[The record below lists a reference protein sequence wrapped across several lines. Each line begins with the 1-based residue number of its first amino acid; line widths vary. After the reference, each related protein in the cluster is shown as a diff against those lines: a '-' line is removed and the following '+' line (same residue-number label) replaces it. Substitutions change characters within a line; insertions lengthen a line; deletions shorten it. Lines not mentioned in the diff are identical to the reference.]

1 MKRSTLPITLC
12 LIAYLPVA
20 LAHDAPGVHRPT
32 VRLGSLQAM
41 AQANPSEAVA
51 STEAEPKTDKMRVF
65 KAGGIGCVAG
75 GALAFVTGKK
85 NKALAACAAGAA
97 VGATAS
103 YVKQQREH
111 AEEAAEAARAA
122 GMKAEVV
129 TKTETVEGQQEAVLD
144 SLRLNYDPADMKRL
158 DKDTLTFLDKL
169 AGLLSKSTNGLTVM
183 FQGTDKAACQVPIVE
198 LAKRDALSKVAVDD
212 RCGKGEH
219 VIVVTPM
226 PDVR

>member
-1 MKRSTLPITLC
+1 MKRPTLPITLC
-12 LIAYLPVA
+12 LIACLPMA
-20 LAHDAPGVHRPT
+20 LPLQ
-32 VRLGSLQAM
+32 VR
-41 AQANPSEAVA
+41 AQTNPSETVA
-51 STEAEPKTDKMRVF
+51 STEAKPKTDKKRVF

-75 GALAFVTGKK
+75 GALAYLTGKK
-85 NKALAACAAGAA
+85 DRAVAACAAGAA

-111 AEEAAEAARAA
+111 AEEAADAARAA

-129 TKTETVEGQQEAVLD
+129 TKTAAIEGKQETVLD

-158 DKDTLTFLDKL
+158 DASTQAFLDKF
-169 AGLLSKSTNGLTVM
+169 AGLLTKSTNGLTVV
-183 FQGTDKAACQVPIVE
+183 FQGTDKVACQVPIVE
-198 LAKRDALSKVAVDD
+198 LAKRGALSKVTVDD

-219 VIVVTPM
+219 LIVVTPV

>member
-1 MKRSTLPITLC
+1 MKRPTLPITLC
-12 LIAYLPVA
+12 LIACLPMA
-20 LAHDAPGVHRPT
+20 LP
-32 VRLGSLQAM
+32 LQVM
-41 AQANPSEAVA
+41 AQTNPSETVA
-51 STEAEPKTDKMRVF
+51 STDEKPKTDKKRVF

-75 GALAFVTGKK
+75 GALAYLTGKK
-85 NKALAACAAGAA
+85 DRAVAACAAGAA

-111 AEEAAEAARAA
+111 AEEAADAARAA

-129 TKTETVEGQQEAVLD
+129 TKTETVEGKRESVLD

-158 DKDTLTFLDKL
+158 DASTQAFLDKF
-169 AGLLSKSTNGLTVM
+169 AGLLTKSTNGLTVV
-183 FQGTDKAACQVPIVE
+183 FQGTDKVACQVPIVE
-198 LAKRDALSKVAVDD
+198 LAKRGALSKVTVDD

-219 VIVVTPM
+219 VIVVTPV

>member
-12 LIAYLPVA
+12 LIACLPMA
-20 LAHDAPGVHRPT
+20 TP
-32 VRLGSLQAM
+32 LQVM
-41 AQANPSEAVA
+41 AQTNPSKAVA
-51 STEAEPKTDKMRVF
+51 STEAKPKTDKKRVF

-75 GALAFVTGKK
+75 GALAYLTGKK
-85 NKALAACAAGAA
+85 DRAVAACAAGAA

-111 AEEAAEAARAA
+111 AEETADAARAA
-122 GMKAEVV
+122 GMKAEVM
-129 TKTETVEGQQEAVLD
+129 TKTETVEGKQEAVLD

-158 DKDTLTFLDKL
+158 DASTQAFLDKF
-169 AGLLSKSTNGLTVM
+169 AGLLTKSTNGLTVV
-183 FQGTDKAACQVPIVE
+183 FQGTDKVACQVPIME
-198 LAKRDALSKVAVDD
+198 LAKRGALSKVTVDD

-219 VIVVTPM
+219 VITVTPV

>member
-12 LIAYLPVA
+12 LIACLPMA
-20 LAHDAPGVHRPT
+20 TP
-32 VRLGSLQAM
+32 LQVM
-41 AQANPSEAVA
+41 AQSNPSEAVA
-51 STEAEPKTDKMRVF
+51 SSEEKPKTDKRRVF

-75 GALAFVTGKK
+75 GALAYLTGKK
-85 NKALAACAAGAA
+85 DRAVAACAAGAA

-111 AEEAAEAARAA
+111 AEEAADAARAA

-129 TKTETVEGQQEAVLD
+129 TKTAAVEGKQETVLD

-158 DKDTLTFLDKL
+158 DASTQAFLDKF
-169 AGLLSKSTNGLTVM
+169 AGLLTKSTNGLTVV
-183 FQGTDKAACQVPIVE
+183 FQGADKAACQVPIVE
-198 LAKRDALSKVAVDD
+198 LAKRGALSKVTVED
-212 RCGKGEH
+212 RCGRGEH
-219 VIVVTPM
+219 VIVVTPV